1 MDIPA
6 ANVVI
11 RFDPMVHSVSMVQ
24 GRGRARQAD
33 SHFVVMSERPD
44 RTVRQLEEIEQLQ
57 NNLVRSFGDAKLAA
71 GCDGSI
77 DQKLVAAQVSRERG
91 ARDILLRSQT
101 ASAVEAVSLLHQYG
115 SKTKASV
122 DENFFKDQHPSE
134 LQGASGGAVAMWRC
148 SLSYSSPLRSVQ
160 VSAAAVDKKQAK
172 RLASAAL
179 LKDLAAAAAAV

>member
-57 NNLVRSFGDAKLAA
+57 SKLVHTFDSTKLSADQNKSLNNKLLAA
-71 GCDGSI
+71 
-77 DQKLVAAQVSRERG
+77 QLSRERS
-91 ARDILLRSQT
+91 ARDVLTKSST
-101 ASAVEAVSLLHQYG
+101 ATAIEAVSLLDLYG
-115 SKTKASV
+115 KKTKASV
-122 DENFFKDQHPSE
+122 EDTYARE
-134 LQGASGGAVAMWRC
+134 GAAMWRC
-148 SLSYSSPLRSVQ
+148 TLTYSSVLRSVH
-160 VSAAAVDKKQAK
+160 VSAVADDKKQAK

-179 LKDLAAAAAAV
+179 LKDLVVAKVATVV